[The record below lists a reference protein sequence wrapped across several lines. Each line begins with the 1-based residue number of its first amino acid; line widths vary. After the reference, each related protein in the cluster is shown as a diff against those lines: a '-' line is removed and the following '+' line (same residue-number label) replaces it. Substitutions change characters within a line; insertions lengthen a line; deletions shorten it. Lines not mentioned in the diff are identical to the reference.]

1 MSLNVPEFV
10 IPDAATLEEKVDLLI
25 RMMATSLQNQAKVAK
40 LEARVLSLEDT
51 VKKMAKEITSM
62 KDQNN
67 AREQLLRGHSVR
79 IIGVPISEEES
90 SSREPNK
97 VLLKKVFERVIKPV
111 LSAAKTNGHTD
122 SVPSMNNAI
131 CEIYRVRVGLPQA
144 QGVVGQPK
152 PPSLPPPII
161 VKFASLDLRT
171 AFMRNKRV
179 SIPPVTEAE
188 RAAGVKKILAVEDL
202 TGPSHKKMRELIA
215 EPAVEK
221 VWSVDGRLRFT
232 LVSDNAVVHRVK
244 SVFDSVASII
254 NCG

>member
-1 MSLNVPEFV
+1 MTLNIPEFT

-25 RMMATSLQNQAKVAK
+25 RMMATSLQNQARVEK
-40 LEARVLSLEDT
+40 LEAKVLSLEDS
-51 VKKMAKEITSM
+51 VKKITKELATM

-67 AREQLLRGHSVR
+67 AREQLLRGHSIR

-90 SSREPNK
+90 SSREPAK

-111 LSAAKTNGHTD
+111 LIAAKSNGHIDT
-122 SVPSMNNAI
+122 VPSMSNTVS
-131 CEIYRVRVGLPQA
+131 EIYRVRMGLPQA
-144 QGVVGQPK
+144 QGVVGLPR
-152 PPSLPPPII
+152 PPTLPPPII
-161 VKFASLDLRT
+161 VKFTSLDLRT

-179 SIPPVTEAE
+179 SIPAVSEAE
-188 RAAGVKKILAVEDL
+188 KLAGVKKILAVEDL

-232 LVSDNAVVHRVK
+232 LVGDNTIVRRVK
-244 SVFDSVASII
+244 SVFDPVAAII
-254 NCG
+254 NCD

>member
-1 MSLNVPEFV
+1 MS
-10 IPDAATLEEKVDLLI
+10 
-25 RMMATSLQNQAKVAK
+25 
-40 LEARVLSLEDT
+40 
-51 VKKMAKEITSM
+51 KEIASM

-67 AREQLLRGHSVR
+67 AREQLLRGHSIR
-79 IIGVPISEEES
+79 IIGMPITEEEA

-111 LSAAKTNGHTD
+111 LAAAKTNGHTD
-122 SVPSMNNAI
+122 SVPSMNNTI
-131 CEIYRVRVGLPQA
+131 SEIYRVRVGLPQA
-144 QGVVGQPK
+144 QGVVGQPR
-152 PPSLPPPII
+152 PATVPPPII
-161 VKFASLDLRT
+161 VKFTTLDLRT

-179 SIPPVTEAE
+179 NIPQVSETE

-221 VWSVDGRLRFT
+221 VWSVDGRLCFT
-232 LVSDNAVVHRVK
+232 LVNDNTVVHKVK
-244 SVFDSVASII
+244 SVFDPVAVII